1 MSVPSGVRPGLP
13 LESVKPRN
21 PLSRARIERIADRT
35 VSAFGLVFGL
45 QTLPTALGQLKDLHE
60 PWGVVWMI
68 AVFGGLALTVILA
81 VVQRGVK
88 IAMGV
93 LSVVYLAAILTWP
106 LIADDPAAFQ
116 TDKPWVWFLCS
127 VFTAFAA
134 VAYPLWLAIAYTF
147 LVPIAYG
154 VVRALPAGGGVGFE
168 LAALDTIYAIILGG
182 VILAII
188 AMMRQASSAVDTAQ
202 SQALARY
209 ANAVR
214 QHATEVER
222 VQVDAIVHDSVLTTL
237 LSAASART
245 IEQKELAAAMA
256 ADAIGHLHAAE
267 AATPEDQT
275 AVGLDRLTE
284 RLVTAANAFS
294 SPFAVDVH
302 DVEVHTLPVNVA
314 EAVYSATV
322 QAMVN
327 SMQHAGGPEVQRSVS
342 IRGGSPA
349 ATVEVVVRDDG
360 RGFTESEVPAE
371 RLGLRIS
378 IRDRLAKVGGR
389 ASIESEPGAGTTV
402 TILWPSGDQNAL
414 GGTSAATALHDP
426 LAPAVATEAAE

>member
-1 MSVPSGVRPGLP
+1 
-13 LESVKPRN
+13 
-21 PLSRARIERIADRT
+21 
-35 VSAFGLVFGL
+35 
-45 QTLPTALGQLKDLHE
+45 
-60 PWGVVWMI
+60 MI

-81 VVQRGVK
+81 VIQRGVK

-93 LSVVYLAAILTWP
+93 LSVVYLAAIVTWP
-106 LIADDPAAFQ
+106 LLVDDPSAFAS
-116 TDKPWVWFLCS
+116 DKPWVWFLCS

-147 LVPIAYG
+147 IAPIAYG
-154 VVRALPAGGGVGFE
+154 IVRALPAGGGAGFE
-168 LAALDTIYAIILGG
+168 LAAFDTVYAMILGG

-245 IEQKELAAAMA
+245 PEQKDLAASMA

-267 AATPEDQT
+267 AAAPEDQSS
-275 AVGLDRLTE
+275 VGLDRLTE

-294 SPFAVDVH
+294 SPFEVAVR
-302 DVEVHTLPVNVA
+302 DVELHTLPVNVA

-327 SMQHAGGPEVQRSVS
+327 SMQHAGGPEVHRSVS
-342 IRGGSPA
+342 LRGGGPGS
-349 ATVEVVVRDDG
+349 TVEVVVRDDG

-389 ASIESEPGAGTTV
+389 ARIESEPGAGTTV
-402 TILWPSGDQNAL
+402 TIVWPAAEQQTL
-414 GGTSAATALHDP
+414 SAAASAALHESV
-426 LAPAVATEAAE
+426 AVPGRETSE

>member
-45 QTLPTALGQLKDLHE
+45 QTLPTALSQLHQLRE
-60 PWGVVWMI
+60 PWGGVWMI
-68 AVFGGLALTVILA
+68 VIFGGLALTVILA
-81 VVQRGVK
+81 IVQRGVK

-93 LSVVYLAAILTWP
+93 LAVVYLAALVTWP
-106 LIADDPAAFQ
+106 LLIGDPALAPG
-116 TDKPWVWFLCS
+116 KPWVWFLCS

-134 VAYPLWLAIAYTF
+134 VAYPLGLAIAYTF
-147 LVPIAYG
+147 IAPIAYG
-154 VVRALPAGGGVGFE
+154 VVRALPAGGGVGPE
-168 LAALDTIYAIILGG
+168 IAALDAIYAVILGG

-188 AMMRQASSAVDTAQ
+188 AMMRQAASAVDAAQ

-237 LSAASART
+237 LSAASARSP
-245 IEQKELAAAMA
+245 EQKELAATMA

-267 AATPEDQT
+267 AATPEDQS

-294 SPFAVDVH
+294 SPFQVEVR

-327 SMQHAGGPEVQRSVS
+327 SMQHAGGPEVQRNVS
-342 IRGGSPA
+342 IRGGGPA

-389 ASIESEPGAGTTV
+389 ARIESEPGVGTTV
-402 TILWPSGDQNAL
+402 TILWPSADSHAVG
-414 GGTSAATALHDP
+414 SAI
-426 LAPAVATEAAE
+426 PAGMHEPVTVNGSEAGE

>member
-1 MSVPSGVRPGLP
+1 VPAGAP
-13 LESVKPRN
+13 LESAKPRN
-21 PLSRARIERIADRT
+21 PLSRARIERISDRT

-45 QTLPTALGQLKDLHE
+45 QTLPTAVGQLPDLRE
-60 PWGVVWMI
+60 PWSAAWMI
-68 AVFGGLALTVILA
+68 AVFGGLALTVVLA
-81 VVQRGVK
+81 IVQRGVK
-88 IAMGV
+88 VAMGV
-93 LSVVYLAAILTWP
+93 LAVVYLAAIATWP
-106 LIADDPAAFQ
+106 LLVREPGAF
-116 TDKPWVWFLCS
+116 TSDKPWLWFLCS

-147 LVPIAYG
+147 VAPVAYG
-154 VVRALPAGGGVGFE
+154 VVRALPAGGGAPLE
-168 LAALDTIYAIILGG
+168 LALLDTIYAIILGG

-188 AMMRQASSAVDTAQ
+188 AMMRQASSAVDAAQ

-245 IEQKELAAAMA
+245 PEQKELAAAMA

-267 AATPEDQT
+267 AATPEDQSS
-275 AVGLDRLTE
+275 VGLDRLTD

-294 SPFAVDVH
+294 SPFQVEVR

-327 SMQHAGGPEVQRSVS
+327 SMQHAGGPEVHRSVS
-342 IRGGSPA
+342 IRGGGPA
-349 ATVEVVVRDDG
+349 ATVEVVIRDDG
-360 RGFTESEVPAE
+360 RGFTEAEVPAE

-389 ASIESEPGAGTTV
+389 ARIDSQPGVGTTV
-402 TILWPSGDQNAL
+402 TILWPSAER
-414 GGTSAATALHDP
+414 P
-426 LAPAVATEAAE
+426 LAGLPSESALRDTVAVERMRPTEAAE

>member
-1 MSVPSGVRPGLP
+1 MSAPSGAHPGMP
-13 LESVKPRN
+13 LEAAKPRN

-45 QTLPTALGQLKDLHE
+45 QTLPTALGQLRDLRE
-60 PWGVVWMI
+60 PWGAVWMI
-68 AVFGGLALTVILA
+68 IVFGGLALTVILA
-81 VVQRGVK
+81 IFQRGVK

-93 LSVVYLAAILTWP
+93 LSVLYLAAILTWP
-106 LIADDPAAFQ
+106 LLVSHPSAFG
-116 TDKPWVWFLCS
+116 TEKPWVWFLCS

-134 VAYPLWLAIAYTF
+134 VAYPLWLAVAYTF
-147 LVPIAYG
+147 VAPIAYG

-168 LAALDTIYAIILGG
+168 LAALDTIYAVILGG

-209 ANAVR
+209 ATAVR

-245 IEQKELAAAMA
+245 PEQKELAAAMA

-267 AATPEDQT
+267 AATPEDQS
-275 AVGLDRLTE
+275 AVGVDRLAE

-294 SPFAVDVH
+294 SPFEVEVRDVA
-302 DVEVHTLPVNVA
+302 VHTLPVNVA

-327 SMQHAGGPEVQRSVS
+327 SMQHAGGPEVHRGVS
-342 IRGGSPA
+342 IRGGGPA

-360 RGFTESEVPAE
+360 SGFTEAEVPAE

-389 ASIESEPGAGTTV
+389 ARIESEPGAGTTV
-402 TILWPSGDQNAL
+402 TILWPSADQQPL
-414 GGTSAATALHDP
+414 GAAVPAALHEP
-426 LAPAVATEAAE
+426 VAAGGAEAAE

>member
-1 MSVPSGVRPGLP
+1 M
-13 LESVKPRN
+13 
-21 PLSRARIERIADRT
+21 
-35 VSAFGLVFGL
+35 
-45 QTLPTALGQLKDLHE
+45 
-60 PWGVVWMI
+60 
-68 AVFGGLALTVILA
+68 
-81 VVQRGVK
+81 
-88 IAMGV
+88 
-93 LSVVYLAAILTWP
+93 
-106 LIADDPAAFQ
+106 
-116 TDKPWVWFLCS
+116 
-127 VFTAFAA
+127 
-134 VAYPLWLAIAYTF
+134 
-147 LVPIAYG
+147 
-154 VVRALPAGGGVGFE
+154 GFE

-209 ANAVR
+209 ATAVR

-245 IEQKELAAAMA
+245 PEQKELAAAMA

-267 AATPEDQT
+267 AATPEEDQSL
-275 AVGLDRLTE
+275 VGLDRLTD

-294 SPFAVDVH
+294 SPFAVEVRDI
-302 DVEVHTLPVNVA
+302 EVHTLPVSVA
-314 EAVYSATV
+314 DAIYSATV

-327 SMQHAGGPEVQRSVS
+327 SIQHAGGPEVARGVS

-360 RGFTESEVPAE
+360 RGFSESEVPAE

-378 IRDRLAKVGGR
+378 IRDRIAKVGGTAEI
-389 ASIESEPGAGTTV
+389 ASVPGEGTTV
-402 TILWPSGDQNAL
+402 TILWP
-414 GGTSAATALHDP
+414 AAQPQPGAAALHEP
-426 LAPAVATEAAE
+426 VSSGQREVGG